1 MSCPLSATHSKVWLQ
16 DPSCKIPLSNKP
28 WVSLPL
34 SPGSFSGLESG
45 QLQGLQGAI
54 QLRDDHEMLEFCLE
68 MFQLNKEFRT
78 LTTQTGYTSS
88 LFLLCPKAN

>member
-1 MSCPLSATHSKVWLQ
+1 MKRNDKIKTYYHWLINI
-16 DPSCKIPLSNKP
+16 C
-28 WVSLPL
+28 
-34 SPGSFSGLESG
+34 
-45 QLQGLQGAI
+45 AI